1 MEKSS
6 SDPSDS
12 PCSSCPVPV
21 IKAHRNGSLCSP
33 CLPIVAVHS
42 FPDLERGSL
51 YVCAHVQ
58 GGGGDG

>member
-1 MEKSS
+1 MEKPS

-12 PCSSCPVPV
+12 PCSFCPVPV
-21 IKAHRNGSLCSP
+21 IKAHRNGSLCNP

-42 FPDLERGSL
+42 FLDLERGSL
-51 YVCAHVQ
+51 YVCVHVQ